1 LVAPLA
7 RGDRASGGRRDTRR
21 TIVVPVHSREPSV
34 AADRLIG
41 CRDNM
46 LRVCRPTHRNSF
58 GFRDIAGL
66 VNSSQCHLPCC
77 ARNRWD
83 AAGVLTLARIVS
95 QKEALMSRLPIYA
108 QATLVFGLVIIV
120 GCLTPATARAYT
132 YRVFLDC
139 GARWDLCV
147 PACDYSL
154 PGGPALG
161 RCYDFC
167 SRSRGICE
175 ASRIPVPAS
184 YRSSRYSRCVSR
196 VSGGCPSCGSTAA
209 LRGLAE
215 RRKGIGC

>member
-1 LVAPLA
+1 MGQRCLGMLLNITFQPCPAAL
-7 RGDRASGGRRDTRR
+7 RILDRDRAALDDK
-21 TIVVPVHSREPSV
+21 PVEREPAQV
-34 AADRLIG
+34 TAP
-41 CRDNM
+41 CR
-46 LRVCRPTHRNSF
+46 
-58 GFRDIAGL
+58 GAG
-66 VNSSQCHLPCC
+66 VDFFD
-77 ARNRWD
+77 D
-83 AAGVLTLARIVS
+83 AAGVPTLARIVF

-132 YRVFLDC
+132 YRFFLDC

-154 PGGPALG
+154 LGGPALG

-184 YRSSRYSRCVSR
+184 YRSSRYSR
-196 VSGGCPSCGSTAA
+196 
-209 LRGLAE
+209 
-215 RRKGIGC
+215 